1 MPENTITID
10 ATPADVWKV
19 LADGWLFPLW
29 VVGASRMRDV
39 EPDWPAVGSRI
50 HHSVGVWPRL
60 IDDNTEVLASEEEA
74 ALRLRA
80 RAWPLGEAEVLITLT
95 PSDRQT
101 EVNILED
108 ASSGPGRFVPAVI
121 REPGIAWRN
130 SETLR
135 RLALLVEGRT
145 NRSA

>member
-1 MPENTITID
+1 MPENTTTID

-60 IDDNTEVLASEEEA
+60 IDDNTEVLACEEEA

-95 PSDRQT
+95 PSDGQT
-101 EVNILED
+101 EVSILED
-108 ASSGPGRFVPAVI
+108 ASSGPGRFVPAVV
-121 REPGIAWRN
+121 REPGITWRN
-130 SETLR
+130 TETLR

-145 NRSA
+145 KRSV

>member
-1 MPENTITID
+1 MPENTTTID

-60 IDDNTEVLASEEEA
+60 IDDNTEVLACEEEA

-95 PSDRQT
+95 PSDGQT
-101 EVNILED
+101 EVSILED
-108 ASSGPGRFVPAVI
+108 ASSGPGRFVPAAV
-121 REPGIAWRN
+121 RKPGIGWRN
-130 SETLR
+130 TETLR

-145 NRSA
+145 KRSV